1 MSNRNVLWTDVFVDE
16 LARAGLKAVC
26 IAPGSRSTPL
36 TLAFARHGGIKIYT
50 HLDERSA
57 AFFALGLALASDEPV
72 ALVCTSGTAAANFF
86 PAIVEAHMSR
96 VPLLVITADRPP
108 ELRYSGANQTIDQ
121 IKMYGDYALWSVDA
135 PLPEANPPAL
145 TIRSLRTLANRAYAK
160 ANGIRKGVVH
170 INMPFRKPLEPIPVA
185 SDAVEVPKGAEAREI
200 SPLWR
205 DTEVAYTQIWSLN
218 RFVDPV
224 PRNTLIAIIE
234 QYERGLIVCGTHC
247 PRFLD
252 FYRDIAVLSPHDFE
266 QHVVALAN
274 VSKYPLIADPLSF
287 VRFRGRVSEFVLG
300 GYDNYINL
308 DIAPKEVDVVIRFGN
323 MPLSD
328 RFSQYLSR
336 LNLKHYIH
344 IENSGMWSD
353 DSHQITHYFQAQE
366 GELCQQVVEALKS
379 DDPMPPL
386 NRETTVLR
394 TQYVAL
400 ENQTWQVI
408 DEEIAIGA
416 YFDGAAVYDVVGL
429 IPPDSTL
436 FVGNSLPVRL
446 LDQFGKPQNKKIYVY
461 ANRGASG
468 IDGNISSAL
477 GAGAARPDKPLVAIV
492 GDITFYHDM
501 NGLLAVHRN
510 GVPITIVLLNN
521 DGGGIFH
528 RLPIKNFD
536 PAFTDLFVMPNGLQ
550 FEHAAKMYGLEYVR
564 ADDRESFRQAFS
576 ESVNNRLSRVI
587 EVRTDVHHDLKRRQ
601 EIMDAVQQRIAEL
614 NL

>member
-36 TLAFARHGGIKIYT
+36 TLAFARHGGIKIYA

-135 PLPEANPPAL
+135 PLPEANPAAL

-185 SDAVEVPKGAEAREI
+185 GDAVEVPKGAEARADHQPYTLMVQSSIAPI
-200 SPLWR
+200 SSDVQLLT
-205 DTEVAYTQIWSLN
+205 DVVQ
-218 RFVDPV
+218 
-224 PRNTLIAIIE
+224 
-234 QYERGLIVCGTHC
+234 QYERGLIICGPVS
-247 PRFLD
+247 PRGSFPGDLTE
-252 FYRDIAVLSPHDFE
+252 FAKKIGYPVL
-266 QHVVALAN
+266 
-274 VSKYPLIADPLSF
+274 ADPLSGL
-287 VRFRGRVSEFVLG
+287 RFGVSAGG
-300 GYDNYINL
+300 GYDSYLAYVN
-308 DIAPKEVDVVIRFGN
+308 AHKPDVIIRFGSI
-323 MPLSD
+323 PT
-328 RFSQYLSR
+328 SQR
-336 LNLKHYIH
+336 LNDFVTQSDLAHYIH
-344 IENSGMWSD
+344 IAGDGEWSD
-353 DSHQITHYFQAQE
+353 DSHRVTAFIESDTMKLVASVDSKVERGRTSWQSQYC
-366 GELCQQVVEALKS
+366 ELERATWAATTAGVEAG
-379 DDPMPPL
+379 
-386 NRETTVLR
+386 E
-394 TQYVAL
+394 
-400 ENQTWQVI
+400 
-408 DEEIAIGA
+408 
-416 YFDGAAVYDVVGL
+416 YFDGAAVYDVVDL

-446 LDQFGKPQNKKIYVY
+446 LDQFGKPQDKRIHVY

-468 IDGNISSAL
+468 IDGNISTAL
-477 GAGAARPDKPLVAIV
+477 GAGAARSDKPLVAIV

-510 GVPITIVLLNN
+510 GIPITIVLLNN

-528 RLPIKNFD
+528 RLPIKDFE
-536 PAFTDLFVMPNGLQ
+536 PSFTDLFVMPHGLE

-564 ADDRESFRQAFS
+564 ADDRDSFRQAFS

>member
-36 TLAFARHGGIKIYT
+36 ALAFARHGGIRIYT

-86 PAIVEAHMSR
+86 PAIVEAYMSR

-108 ELRYSGANQTIDQ
+108 ELRFSGANQTIDQ

-135 PLPEANPPAL
+135 PLPEANPAAL
-145 TIRSLRTLANRAYAK
+145 TIRSLRTLAARAYAQ

-185 SDAVEVPKGAEAREI
+185 DDAVEVPKGAEARKYGVSYSAMSQGLI
-200 SPLWR
+200 VADDPLYKWFR
-205 DTEVAYTQIWSLN
+205 EDVVSA
-218 RFVDPV
+218 
-224 PRNTLIAIIE
+224 
-234 QYERGLIVCGTHC
+234 YERGLIICGPRC
-247 PRFLD
+247 PRGKFAD
-252 FYRDIAVLSPHDFE
+252 VLTAFAEASG
-266 QHVVALAN
+266 
-274 VSKYPLIADPLSF
+274 YPVLADPISG
-287 VRFRGRVSEFVLG
+287 VRFGSSGSG
-300 GYDNYINL
+300 GYDSYL
-308 DIAPKEVDVVIRFGN
+308 AAAKLEKPEVIIRFGSI
-323 MPLSD
+323 PT
-328 RFSQYLSR
+328 SQR
-336 LNLKHYIH
+336 LNDFVSQSEPVHYIH
-344 IENSGMWSD
+344 FAEDGEWADDAHRVTDFIQANYWLLSAADSLDGRCGTGWQSRFHEVERITWEATTAGIE
-353 DSHQITHYFQAQE
+353 A
-366 GELCQQVVEALKS
+366 
-379 DDPMPPL
+379 
-386 NRETTVLR
+386 
-394 TQYVAL
+394 
-400 ENQTWQVI
+400 
-408 DEEIAIGA
+408 GA
-416 YFDGAAVYDVVGL
+416 YFDGAAVYDVVDL
-429 IPPDSTL
+429 IPADATL
-436 FVGNSLPVRL
+436 FAGSSLPVRL
-446 LDQFGKPQNKKIYVY
+446 LDQFGKPQNKHIYVY

-468 IDGNISSAL
+468 IDGNISTAL
-477 GAGAARPDKPLVAIV
+477 GAGAARPDKPLVAVV

-510 GVPITIVLLNN
+510 GVPVTIVLLNN

-528 RLPIKNFD
+528 RLPIRDFE
-536 PAFTDLFVMPNGLQ
+536 PEFTNLFVMPHGLQ

-601 EIMDAVQQRIAEL
+601 EIMDAVQGRIAEL
-614 NL
+614 NLQGE

>member
-36 TLAFARHGGIKIYT
+36 TLAFARHGGIRIYT

-57 AFFALGLALASDEPV
+57 GFFALGLALASDEPV

-108 ELRYSGANQTIDQ
+108 ELRFSGANQTIDQ

-135 PLPEANPPAL
+135 PLPEANPAAL

-160 ANGIRKGVVH
+160 ANGIHKGVVH

-185 SDAVEVPKGAEAREI
+185 GDAVEIPKGAEARADDGTLQYQPWTYF
-200 SPLWR
+200 SP
-205 DTEVAYTQIWSLN
+205 
-218 RFVDPV
+218 P
-224 PRNTLIAIIE
+224 LIDLSFPEPQEPASWLEGVIL
-234 QYERGLIVCGTHC
+234 QNGKGLIICGPHC
-247 PRFLD
+247 PGDPFNAYVKCFAQKVGYPILAD
-252 FYRDIAVLSPHDFE
+252 AVS
-266 QHVVALAN
+266 N
-274 VSKYPLIADPLSF
+274 
-287 VRFRGRVSEFVLG
+287 VRFDNGYAMAGEGFENIAG
-300 GYDNYINL
+300 GYDTFLSPRPGLFDN
-308 DIAPKEVDVVIRFGN
+308 PEVILRFGSL
-323 MPLSD
+323 PT
-328 RFSQYLSR
+328 SQALNSYLSKVQPR
-336 LNLKHYIH
+336 YDIQIAH
-344 IENSGMWSD
+344 SGEWSD
-353 DSHQITHYFQAQE
+353 DNHSTSIYIQAFEAFFCRELEERFQREKAAIDASWLSHFRA
-366 GELCQQVVEALKS
+366 VEQ
-379 DDPMPPL
+379 M
-386 NRETTVLR
+386 N
-394 TQYVAL
+394 
-400 ENQTWQVI
+400 WQVI
-408 DEEIAIGA
+408 DREIKAGT
-416 YFDGAAVYDVVGL
+416 YFDGAAVYDVVDL

-446 LDQFGKPQNKKIYVY
+446 LDQFGKPQDKRIYVY

-528 RLPIKNFD
+528 RLPIKDFD
-536 PAFTDLFVMPNGLQ
+536 PAFTDLFVMPHGLQ

-564 ADDRESFRQAFS
+564 ADDREAFRQAFS
-576 ESVNNRLSRVI
+576 ESVDNRLSRVI

-601 EIMDAVQQRIAEL
+601 DIMDAVQQRIAEL

>member
-135 PLPEANPPAL
+135 PLPEANPAAL
-145 TIRSLRTLANRAYAK
+145 TIRSLRALANRAYAK

-185 SDAVEVPKGAEAREI
+185 GDMVEVPKDAEARADNQRYTVI
-200 SPLWR
+200 AQGRVTTDPIAVRLLK
-205 DTEVAYTQIWSLN
+205 DVAQ
-218 RFVDPV
+218 
-224 PRNTLIAIIE
+224 
-234 QYERGLIVCGTHC
+234 QYERGFIICGPIS
-247 PRFLD
+247 PRGSFASRLTS
-252 FYRDIAVLSPHDFE
+252 FA
-266 QHVVALAN
+266 
-274 VSKYPLIADPLSF
+274 SKTGYPVIADPLSGL
-287 VRFRGRVSEFVLG
+287 RFGSSAGG
-300 GYDNYINL
+300 GYDSYL
-308 DIAPKEVDVVIRFGN
+308 PFMGAHKPDVIIRFGSI
-323 MPLSD
+323 PT
-328 RFSQYLSR
+328 SQR
-336 LNLKHYIH
+336 LNDFMSQSNLAHYIH
-344 IENSGMWSD
+344 VAGDGEWSD
-353 DSHQITHYFQAQE
+353 DSHRVTAFIESDVCKLLAAVENMSERRTCWQSQYCKVEQATW
-366 GELCQQVVEALKS
+366 EA
-379 DDPMPPL
+379 
-386 NRETTVLR
+386 TT
-394 TQYVAL
+394 
-400 ENQTWQVI
+400 
-408 DEEIAIGA
+408 DEIEAGD
-416 YFDGAAVYDVVGL
+416 YFDGAAVYDVVDL

-446 LDQFGKPQNKKIYVY
+446 LDQFGKPSDKRIYVY

-468 IDGNISSAL
+468 IDGNISTAL

-501 NGLLAVHRN
+501 NGLMAVHRN
-510 GVPITIVLLNN
+510 GIPITIVLLNN

-528 RLPIKNFD
+528 RLPIKDFE
-536 PAFTDLFVMPNGLQ
+536 PEFTDLFVMPHGLE

-564 ADDRESFRQAFS
+564 ADNRESFRQAFS
-576 ESVNNRLSRVI
+576 ESVHKRLSRVI
-587 EVRTDVHHDLKRRQ
+587 EVRTDALHDLKRRQ

>member
-16 LARAGLKAVC
+16 LARAGLRAVC

-36 TLAFARHGGIKIYT
+36 TLAFARHGGVKIYT

-96 VPLLVITADRPP
+96 VPLIVLTADRPP
-108 ELRYSGANQTIDQ
+108 ELRHSGANQTIDQ
-121 IKMYGDYALWSVDA
+121 IKMYGAYALWSVDA
-135 PLPEANPPAL
+135 PLPEANPSAL

-185 SDAVEVPKGAEAREI
+185 GDVLEVPVGAEAREGN
-200 SPLWR
+200 
-205 DTEVAYTQIWSLN
+205 YTRIHATQRVLAANDEITWL
-218 RFVDPV
+218 RQLV
-224 PRNTLIAIIE
+224 RE
-234 QYERGLIVCGTHC
+234 HERGIIICGGG
-247 PRFLD
+247 
-252 FYRDIAVLSPHDFE
+252 LSPADGCMIAAAGLATGYPVLAESYSHVRHDH
-266 QHVVALAN
+266 QM
-274 VSKYPLIADPLSF
+274 Y
-287 VRFRGRVSEFVLG
+287 G
-300 GYDNYINL
+300 GYEFYAGNVPAP
-308 DIAPKEVDVVIRFGN
+308 DIILRFGN
-323 MPLSD
+323 VPISKPLNDLIVS
-328 RFSQYLSR
+328 SQA
-336 LNLKHYIH
+336 KAVIH
-344 IENSGMWSD
+344 ISPDGVWSD
-353 DSHQITHYFQAQE
+353 DNHLVTD
-366 GELCQQVVEALKS
+366 LL
-379 DDPMPPL
+379 PL
-386 NRETTVLR
+386 AAANAAR
-394 TQYVAL
+394 AL
-400 ENQTWQVI
+400 EDIGRGETAFTRQYAALEAATWQVV
-408 DEEIAIGA
+408 DSKMESVD
-416 YFDGAAVYDVVGL
+416 YFDGAAVYDVVDL
-429 IPPDSTL
+429 IPPESTL

-446 LDQFGKPQNKKIYVY
+446 LDQFGKPSDKRIYVY

-510 GVPITIVLLNN
+510 GIPITIVLLNN

-528 RLPIKNFD
+528 RLPIKDFD
-536 PAFTDLFVMPNGLQ
+536 PAFTDLFVMPHGLE
-550 FEHAAKMYGLEYVR
+550 FEHTARMYGLDYVR

-587 EVRTDVHHDLKRRQ
+587 EVRTDVQHDLKRRQ
-601 EIMDAVQQRIAEL
+601 EIMEAVQQRIAGL
-614 NL
+614 GL